1 MVDVLVAIIAGCTV
15 FLLFMLVFI
24 RRDDRGQRGGRLGGC
39 RHHTPGEG
47 CERCQN
53 ASQANTIQPFPTEPT
68 DDNAA
73 NSHNKGADCLSP
85 PTGG

>member
-1 MVDVLVAIIAGCTV
+1 MADILVAIIAACTV

-39 RHHTPGEG
+39 RHHTPGDG

-53 ASQANTIQPFPTEPT
+53 ASQAGTIQAHPRERA
-68 DDNAA
+68 DHDAG
-73 NSHNKGADCLSP
+73 NSQKKADRSLP
-85 PTGG
+85 I

>member
-47 CERCQN
+47 CERCQD
-53 ASQANTIQPFPTEPT
+53 APQAGTIHPNPSELSE
-68 DDNAA
+68 DDAG
-73 NSHNKGADCLSP
+73 NSHNKAD
-85 PTGG
+85 

>member
-1 MVDVLVAIIAGCTV
+1 MADILVAIIAGCTV

-53 ASQANTIQPFPTEPT
+53 APQANTIQPHPTEPT
-68 DDNAA
+68 DDDAA
-73 NSHNKGADCLSP
+73 NAQKKANRSSP
-85 PTGG
+85 A

>member
-1 MVDVLVAIIAGCTV
+1 MVDVLVATIAGCTV

-53 ASQANTIQPFPTEPT
+53 ASQAGTIHPHPSELS

-73 NSHNKGADCLSP
+73 NAQNRADPSSP
-85 PTGG
+85 Q

>member
-1 MVDVLVAIIAGCTV
+1 MVDVLVATIAGCTV

-47 CERCQN
+47 CERCQTPQATAIHPHPIAPMEDDTGN
-53 ASQANTIQPFPTEPT
+53 SQ
-68 DDNAA
+68 
-73 NSHNKGADCLSP
+73 NKADRSSP
-85 PTGG
+85 A